1 MLQAWA
7 TPWNSKCQWS
17 EHVWNVL
24 DVVEISGNLW
34 PTTLAVRRLLYS
46 EPGDPPFGKYHTFQ
60 GPDGNFQSTLKKEYQ
75 GEVSSSSAEAET
87 LAACK
92 FCDDPHVQ
100 ERARELPPS
109 KKFRKQRQ
117 RRADHNAKRKAEYLK
132 EKVLKAKVLEGSV
145 SHGFLTLLH
154 FHLCLPRV
162 AGCLTA
168 WSGSQAPGGELSSL
182 PLGPLGREVVDDRL
196 HRAQTRE
203 QPTKIGHKPTRIEQ
217 QTAMVYIIPKTEPFW
232 FLNSC
237 FFQKQHGWQGWIRSV
252 GRFWGASITNGFL
265 STGHA
270 FGHYLQCCGGDL
282 PAKLQ
287 ESQLLYH
294 MNTGMQKIQNIA
306 TGAQCGWIVR
316 RWDSQIYIY
325 AHTAGIILNSSFNS
339 PKSWID
345 PVHCTFHQGFVW

>member
-1 MLQAWA
+1 
-7 TPWNSKCQWS
+7 
-17 EHVWNVL
+17 
-24 DVVEISGNLW
+24 
-34 PTTLAVRRLLYS
+34 VRRLLYS

-92 FCDDPHVQ
+92 FWDDPHVQ

-237 FFQKQHGWQGWIRSV
+237 FFQKQHG
-252 GRFWGASITNGFL
+252 
-265 STGHA
+265 
-270 FGHYLQCCGGDL
+270 
-282 PAKLQ
+282 
-287 ESQLLYH
+287 
-294 MNTGMQKIQNIA
+294 
-306 TGAQCGWIVR
+306 
-316 RWDSQIYIY
+316 
-325 AHTAGIILNSSFNS
+325 
-339 PKSWID
+339 
-345 PVHCTFHQGFVW
+345 